1 MRTDYKLTSKDKLTA
16 VIKKSGITTW
26 NELIEFTKK
35 LPYGRN
41 SNRTELGLVISEKKG
56 TCSSKHALLK
66 KVADLN
72 KIDNVKLFLGIY
84 RMNQRNTPNIGNAL
98 TKNSID
104 YIPEA
109 HCYLKIH
116 SEKVDITSSQ
126 SGFSEIETDIITEL
140 EIQPEQ
146 IAEFKVQYHKEFLKN
161 WLVESKIDK
170 SFSEIWE
177 IREKCISNLTEK
189 TTNEI

>member
-1 MRTDYKLTSKDKLTA
+1 MKTDYKLTSNDELTA
-16 VIKKSGITTW
+16 FIKKSGILTW
-26 NELIEFTKK
+26 NELIEFIKI

-66 KVADLN
+66 KMADLN
-72 KIDNVKLFLGIY
+72 KIDNVKLILGIY
-84 RMNQRNTPNIGNAL
+84 RMNQKNTPNIGNAL
-98 TKNSID
+98 TKNAIEF
-104 YIPEA
+104 IPEA
-109 HCYLKIH
+109 HCYLKIN
-116 SEKVDITSSQ
+116 SNKVDITSSQ
-126 SGFSEIETDIITEL
+126 SDFSKIETDIITEL

-146 IAEFKVQYHKEFLKN
+146 IAEFKVKYHKEFLKD
-161 WLVESKIDK
+161 WIVESKIDK